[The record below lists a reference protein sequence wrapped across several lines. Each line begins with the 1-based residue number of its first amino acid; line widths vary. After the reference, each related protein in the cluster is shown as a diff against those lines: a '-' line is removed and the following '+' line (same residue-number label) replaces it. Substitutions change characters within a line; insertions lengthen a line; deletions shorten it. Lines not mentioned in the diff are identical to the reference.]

1 MPQEVDFFS
10 ILHDS
15 GVADENNDN
24 EGKLKILK
32 NRK

>member
-15 GVADENNDN
+15 GVADEDN
-24 EGKLKILK
+24 EIAGKLKILK